1 VPQDQGSSIR
11 GRVVDAAADFVTL
24 RRSSDRVGVKYSD
37 IVVIEEVD
45 DLKNSAV
52 VGLIVGAALFV
63 ADVWASSH
71 DGITLNT
78 AGYSVFQRPLRR
90 LWSGRRCWYRCVDR
104 RESPDLRRGG
114 TGSKGM
120 ACSPE
125 YLFN

>member
-1 VPQDQGSSIR
+1 M
-11 GRVVDAAADFVTL
+11 

-78 AGYSVFQRPLRR
+78 AGYSVFGALYAGLGAGAGAGIDALIGGNRPIYGAVGLVAKEWLARR
-90 LWSGRRCWYRCVDR
+90 NSCSIDVV
-104 RESPDLRRGG
+104 PVRGFEPRSRG
-114 TGSKGM
+114 
-120 ACSPE
+120 
-125 YLFN
+125 